1 MTLIRVMIVDESR
14 FLRSGLIL
22 SLEAEADFQVVG
34 EFGEGGLAIAELE
47 QLAPQVILLS
57 VSLPDVSGFEACMRI
72 LDTAPQTRVIML
84 SPRLNDE
91 ELATAIMAGAA
102 AYLTKDARNSDLI
115 RTVRANGAGEIFL
128 VAPVAER
135 VLRAQQYS
143 RRMVNVSQLTRR
155 EKQVLVL
162 VADGLSNVQ
171 IGTRLA
177 LSPNTVRAH
186 ISHIFAKLKISGRAE
201 LGVYLV
207 LPGVLDM
214 EDTEDTE
221 DTED

>member
-1 MTLIRVMIVDESR
+1 MTLIRVMIVDDSR
-14 FLRSGLIL
+14 FLRSGLTL
-22 SLEAEADFQVVG
+22 ALEAEADIQVVG
-34 EFGEGGLAIAELE
+34 EFGEGAPAIAELE
-47 QLAPQVILLS
+47 SLAPQVVLLS
-57 VSLPDVSGFEACMRI
+57 VNLPDISGFEACMRI

-91 ELATAIMAGAA
+91 EIATTIMAGAA
-102 AYLTKDARNSDLI
+102 AYLTKDARSSDLI

-162 VADGLSNVQ
+162 VADGLSNSQ
-171 IGTRLA
+171 IGARLA

-186 ISHIFAKLKISGRAE
+186 INHIFAKPKISGMAE

-214 EDTEDTE
+214 EDIED
-221 DTED
+221 